1 MNERIALI
9 SLGCPKNQVDA
20 EAMLARLKNAG
31 FVISPEVEGADL
43 VIVNTCGFIEEAKR
57 EAIETI
63 LSVAELKKEGSVGAL
78 LVTGCLAQRRD
89 TGD

>member
-20 EAMLARLKNAG
+20 EAMLARLQSAG
-31 FVISPEVEGADL
+31 FAISPEVEGADL

-78 LVTGCLAQRRD
+78 LVTGCLAQRYKN
-89 TGD
+89 